1 MKNLI
6 ETMRT
11 SRRVG
16 SCLGSYKVG
25 FRLGWIV
32 LETRDG
38 ELSLACLSAV
48 FAWGLKVPSAR
59 GVPVLG
65 I

>member
-1 MKNLI
+1 M
-6 ETMRT
+6 
-11 SRRVG
+11 
-16 SCLGSYKVG
+16 G
-25 FRLGWIV
+25 FHLGWIV
-32 LETRDG
+32 LERRDG

-48 FAWGLKVPSAR
+48 FAWGLKVTSAR